1 MACEAEKELA
11 RRFTEALRE
20 RLGEWLLAVALF
32 GSVARGEATPDSD
45 IDLLVVV
52 SDRPSEALMKCLEV
66 RRQIEPY
73 PLRRLSPLV
82 TTPEQLRRNF
92 LILLDIAEEGLILHD
107 PQKVLAGL
115 LAKLRERLRQW
126 GSRKVRLPDGIWYW
140 QLKPD
145 WRLREVLSLEL

>member
-20 RLGEWLLAVALF
+20 RLGERLLAVALF

-52 SDRPSEALMKCLEV
+52 SECPSETLMECLEV

-126 GSRKVRLPDGIWYW
+126 GSRKVRLPDGTWYW
-140 QLKPD
+140 QRKPD
-145 WRLREVLSLEL
+145 WRLGEVLSLEL